1 MVQIGNVPEI
11 VAVESRLEEMKR
23 EKLIESWEL
32 PYRNLLTRLDAAIFF
47 LTPANGDTLAKV
59 TERLSAIVGFT
70 CESNVD
76 LKLSKMQ
83 YKIRFNNGAVQQQ
96 AAKQ

>member
-11 VAVESRLEEMKR
+11 VAVENKLEEMKR

-47 LTPANGDTLAKV
+47 LTPANSDILPKV
-59 TERLSAIVGFT
+59 TERLSAIAGFN

-76 LKLSKMQ
+76 MKLSKMQ
-83 YKIRFNNGAVQQQ
+83 YKIRFNNGA
-96 AAKQ
+96 AR